1 MNSVS
6 YIRGDIILWVLDG
19 ASSWVSVLHNRS
31 PCQAEME
38 GERKKKE
45 KAGNEKGRKFFFPGT
60 QKRLYSVLRS
70 LSPNQNGK
78 SSRPRT
84 KITEIYLSLNRNHI
98 QNFLF
103 EEDLAN
109 SLAKLLPVSSI
120 SQSHSKLWLKST
132 NHIQSCSLKQI
143 FHFFH
148 NLAVLLNS

>member
-1 MNSVS
+1 MNSVG
-6 YIRGDIILWVLDG
+6 YIRGDIISWVLDG

-60 QKRLYSVLRS
+60 QKRLYSVLRP
-70 LSPNQNGK
+70 LSPNQKGK

-84 KITEIYLSLNRNHI
+84 KITEIHLSLNRNHI

-103 EEDLAN
+103 EED
-109 SLAKLLPVSSI
+109 
-120 SQSHSKLWLKST
+120 
-132 NHIQSCSLKQI
+132 
-143 FHFFH
+143 
-148 NLAVLLNS
+148 